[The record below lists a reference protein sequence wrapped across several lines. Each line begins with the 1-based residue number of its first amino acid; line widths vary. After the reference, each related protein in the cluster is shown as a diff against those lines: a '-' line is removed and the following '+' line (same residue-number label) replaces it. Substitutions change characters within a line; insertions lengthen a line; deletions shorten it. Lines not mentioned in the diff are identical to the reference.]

1 MLVQIGWPGFSRVA
15 KGIDVKH
22 FIMVAVI
29 IAVVTMALVAVLD
42 TSSLL
47 PPLASAQGVI
57 IDWLFDLHMKLIAF
71 LFALVMVFM
80 LYSIVV
86 FRRKAGESGDGMH
99 IHGNVPLE
107 IVWTVVPLIVVVIM
121 GYLGVVTL
129 RDVTA
134 ASSDE
139 MVVEVTSTQWKWTFD
154 YPQQG
159 LTSTDLVLPVNRSV
173 RFDVTATDVIHSFWV
188 PEFRVKQDA
197 VPGAVNVLRVTPN
210 VIGNYK
216 VRCAELCGVGHA
228 VMLADVRVVSRA
240 DFNAWMG
247 AEIARLAALDTP
259 EARGEQ
265 LYMTQGCQACHSLDG
280 TVVVGPS
287 WKNIFGTKESLDD
300 GSTVIVDEDYI
311 RNSILNPGEQIVDGF
326 QNVMP
331 SNFGDMLAEQD
342 VDDLI
347 AFISSLRD

>member
-1 MLVQIGWPGFSRVA
+1 MERSRIVN
-15 KGIDVKH
+15 GTDVKH
-22 FIMVAVI
+22 F
-29 IAVVTMALVAVLD
+29 TLVAVLIVVVTVALAAVLD
-42 TSSLL
+42 ASSLL
-47 PPLASAQGVI
+47 PPLASVQGVI
-57 IDWLFDLHMKLIAF
+57 IDWLFDLHLKLIAF
-71 LFALVMVFM
+71 LFALVIVFM
-80 LYSIVV
+80 LYSIVA
-86 FRRKAGESGDGMH
+86 FRRKAGESGDGMY
-99 IHGNVPLE
+99 IHGNVTLE

-134 ASSDE
+134 ASADE
-139 MVVEVTSTQWKWTFD
+139 MVIEVTSTQWKWTFD

-216 VRCAELCGVGHA
+216 VRCAELCGLGHA
-228 VMLADVRVVSRA
+228 VMLADVRVVSSA
-240 DFNAWMG
+240 DFNAWIG
-247 AEIARLAALDTP
+247 AETARMAALDTP

-265 LYMTQGCQACHSLDG
+265 LYITQGCQACHSLDG

-287 WKNIFGTKESLDD
+287 WKTIFGTQESLDD
-300 GSTVIVDEDYI
+300 GSMVTVDEDYI
-311 RNSILNPGEQIVDGF
+311 RNSIINPGDQIVDGF

-331 SNFGDMLAEQD
+331 ANFSEILAEQD

-347 AFISSLRD
+347 AFISSLQD